1 MTGAEIV
8 ALIKEFL
15 NMILNF
21 LIAVGIIEA
30 DTTEATTEADN
41 VE

>member
-8 ALIKEFL
+8 ALIEAFFD
-15 NMILNF
+15 MILNF

-30 DTTEATTEADN
+30 NDEE
-41 VE
+41 

>member
-15 NMILNF
+15 NMILDF
-21 LIAVGIIEA
+21 LIAIGIIEA
-30 DTTEATTEADN
+30 ETTSSAD
-41 VE
+41 EE

>member
-30 DTTEATTEADN
+30 DTTEANNE
-41 VE
+41 E

>member
-1 MTGAEIV
+1 MTGADIV

-30 DTTEATTEADN
+30 DDEE
-41 VE
+41 

>member
-1 MTGAEIV
+1 MAGEDIV

-15 NMILNF
+15 NMILDF

-30 DTTEATTEADN
+30 DDEE
-41 VE
+41 